1 MWSCDVRASN
11 LTPLPPSLN
20 KEGGTEKV
28 GWLVF
33 FGVFVVSAGILVVID
48 VGMLRFATFAPADY
62 YGIAVLVALAVF
74 VSSYSVLIAGAVRV
88 VVGVPVVARIGIATV
103 VATIRIAASIAAIT
117 AVVTVVVAVVIAIR
131 MVPITA
137 AAAVGASC
145 CQG

>member
-1 MWSCDVRASN
+1 
-11 LTPLPPSLN
+11 
-20 KEGGTEKV
+20 
-28 GWLVF
+28 
-33 FGVFVVSAGILVVID
+33 VFVVSAGILVAID
-48 VGMLRFATFAPADY
+48 VGMLRFATFAAADY
-62 YGIAVLVALAVF
+62 HGIATLVALAVF

-117 AVVTVVVAVVIAIR
+117 AVVTVVVAVVIAIW

-137 AAAVGASC
+137 AAAIGASC

>member
-1 MWSCDVRASN
+1 M
-11 LTPLPPSLN
+11 
-20 KEGGTEKV
+20 

-48 VGMLRFATFAPADY
+48 IGMLRFATFAPADY

-117 AVVTVVVAVVIAIR
+117 AVVTVVVAVVVAIR
-131 MVPITA
+131 MIPITA

-145 CQG
+145 RQG